1 MEMKKIIL
9 SSLFFFC
16 QQAVANEVEVVDVNI
31 KYNPSG
37 HARVDVTLLH
47 GDTGWDHYANAW
59 EILDSNK
66 KPIAT
71 RVLHHPHVGEQPFTR
86 SLYDVSLPVG
96 AKFVYVRGRD
106 KVHGYGKMIKVEIE
120 EIAVFGDRI

>member
-1 MEMKKIIL
+1 MKKIIL
-9 SSLFFFC
+9 SCLLVFC
-16 QQAVANEVEVVDVNI
+16 QQVAANEVEVVDVKI
-31 KYNPSG
+31 KSTSAG

-66 KPIAT
+66 KLIAT
-71 RVLHHPHVGEQPFTR
+71 RILHHPHESEQPFTR

-106 KVHGYGKMIKVEIE
+106 KVHGYGKMIKV
-120 EIAVFGDRI
+120 GLKK

>member
-1 MEMKKIIL
+1 MKKIL
-9 SSLFFFC
+9 LVGLFFFC
-16 QQAVANEVEVVDVNI
+16 QSVVANEVEVVDVNI

-66 KPIAT
+66 NLIAT
-71 RVLHHPHVGEQPFTR
+71 RVLHHPHESEQPFTR
-86 SLYDVSLPVG
+86 SLNDVSLPAG
-96 AKFVYVRGRD
+96 EKFVYVRGRD
-106 KVHGYGKMIKVEIE
+106 KVHGYGKMIKV
-120 EIAVFGDRI
+120 DLKK